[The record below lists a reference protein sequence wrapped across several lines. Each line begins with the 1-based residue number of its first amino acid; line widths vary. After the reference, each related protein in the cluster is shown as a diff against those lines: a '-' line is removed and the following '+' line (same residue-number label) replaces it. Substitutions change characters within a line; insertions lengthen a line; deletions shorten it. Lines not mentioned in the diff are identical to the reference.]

1 MAFAQTSNCIIA
13 ASAYNVL
20 RICLSQSKR
29 ETREINAGKE
39 DGKILAIC
47 TAPTA
52 ESSGMCAVLR
62 DGGRISLCG
71 LDSPDGYVPVTKSD
85 HCCPDCSSFARTITC
100 SEELVD
106 ITSVIGTQ
114 VIGRTITGEAFM
126 QDTVQISSP
135 AIRVPFEHRVT
146 ALHVMQLPATAPQ
159 TANAVRR
166 SASASVLGESRNAGN
181 VQPRPHS
188 SQSGG
193 NLKGKSTTE
202 SIKNVRVVSAP
213 SQTQKV
219 AAPRPLSSR
228 STSQPVT
235 RQPRPSSSMA
245 HLPAIQDE
253 EEDEAEGN
261 TVLPT
266 HNPVDQSIDL
276 TWALRAGPSTV
287 NNGPTQSG
295 LDVNTVDELRREIS
309 NLQLDMLRM
318 ARGLKASSYYSYVS
332 KSKTD
337 DSERNSQCNQAT
349 GGRVER

>member
-1 MAFAQTSNCIIA
+1 MAFAQTSNCVIV

-29 ETREINAGKE
+29 EIREINAGRE

-52 ESSGMCAVLR
+52 EPSEMCVVLR

-85 HCCPDCSSFARTITC
+85 DCCPDNSFARTITC
-100 SEELVD
+100 SEELID
-106 ITSVIGTQ
+106 ITSLIGTR

-126 QDTVQISSP
+126 QDTDQISSP
-135 AIRVPFEHRVT
+135 AIRVPFEHRIT
-146 ALHVMQLPATAPQ
+146 ALRVMQLPATAPQ
-159 TANAVRR
+159 NTNAVRR

-181 VQPRPHS
+181 VQPRPQS

-193 NLKGKSTTE
+193 NLKDKSTHE

-213 SQTQKV
+213 SQTQKM

-228 STSQPVT
+228 STSQPIT
-235 RQPRPSSSMA
+235 RHPRPSSSMA

-253 EEDEAEGN
+253 EEDEAELN

-266 HNPVDQSIDL
+266 HTPVEQSIDL
-276 TWALRAGPSTV
+276 TWALRAGPSTIK
-287 NNGPTQSG
+287 NGPTQSA

-318 ARGLKASSYYSYVS
+318 ARGLKASSYHSYVFTL
-332 KSKTD
+332 KTD
-337 DSERNSQCNQAT
+337 NIERNSQCNQAT